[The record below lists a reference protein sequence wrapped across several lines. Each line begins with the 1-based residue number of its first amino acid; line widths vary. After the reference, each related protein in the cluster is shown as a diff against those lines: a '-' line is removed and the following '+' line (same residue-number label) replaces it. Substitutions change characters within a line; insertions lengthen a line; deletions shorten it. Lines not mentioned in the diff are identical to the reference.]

1 MRMIIVDDESE
12 IAEAL
17 QEAYAWETIGITE
30 VEVFSDSIL
39 AMERIR
45 SVRVDIMLTDIKM
58 PKLDGL
64 QLSEKALAINP
75 DMKIIMISGYDD
87 FSYAH
92 QALKLGVLDY
102 QLKPFSFEE
111 IIESVQKACTMLA
124 GENIK
129 RDIQNRYS
137 EQLRQYKD
145 VSRKLFL
152 VNLEQEC
159 AQPREEIIKKLSE
172 LEIHNASG
180 NCCIVCLGI
189 GEELREGVWDMD
201 TDREL
206 LQFAMENILNEILG
220 DNGIALHENASM
232 TVVFLFRCVSEKQA
246 GEQIRNC
253 ISVLEETLFVRI
265 DSGIGKIYDSVS
277 GLYQS
282 LTEAKQNYEQNVF
295 YHTHY
300 LREVG
305 ADDSY
310 PYPEAIEQE
319 LLATITFS
327 GDLHQDA
334 ITLVNQWFEQC
345 RREKSISRSR
355 AISVWSLMLAMLTK
369 KMSQLNVE
377 HFNRQNADG
386 WKRLLEQSKT
396 ILDLQGQV
404 LGSLEQFF
412 DAIREES
419 RSRADRIVRQ
429 IINYIDENLEQ
440 DLSLGMLA
448 NQVSLSPGY
457 LAVLLKK
464 HLGTNHSKYIT
475 QRRLE
480 RAKQLLKHTD
490 KRIGEIA
497 EMVGYSDVRYF
508 NKVFKQ
514 NIGCKPS
521 DYRKKNHI

>member
-1 MRMIIVDDESE
+1 MNKRFQEVLSYIFIIAGALLASFAVVCILLPNDAIDYGTAGIAIIISMKTGFNLSLCVFFVFLPFMVAGFAILGMKFGMKALVGSVVYTVGLELFELVPFELNTEHFIAVAFGGAILGAGLALILRHGGCIDGSE
-12 IAEAL
+12 IFA
-17 QEAYAWETIGITE
+17 
-30 VEVFSDSIL
+30 
-39 AMERIR
+39 
-45 SVRVDIMLTDIKM
+45 
-58 PKLDGL
+58 
-64 QLSEKALAINP
+64 
-75 DMKIIMISGYDD
+75 
-87 FSYAH
+87 
-92 QALKLGVLDY
+92 
-102 QLKPFSFEE
+102 
-111 IIESVQKACTMLA
+111 
-124 GENIK
+124 NI
-129 RDIQNRYS
+129 
-137 EQLRQYKD
+137 
-145 VSRKLFL
+145 V
-152 VNLEQEC
+152 
-159 AQPREEIIKKLSE
+159 IKKLSE

-369 KMSQLNVE
+369 KISQLNVE

-396 ILDLQGQV
+396 ILDLQEQV